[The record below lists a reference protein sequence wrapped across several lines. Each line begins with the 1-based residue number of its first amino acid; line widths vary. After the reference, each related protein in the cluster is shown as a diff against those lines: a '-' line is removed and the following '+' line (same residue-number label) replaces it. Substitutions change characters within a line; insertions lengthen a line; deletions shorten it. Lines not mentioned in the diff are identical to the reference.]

1 MAVLTTST
9 PKQRLSFTSAKKNL
23 ITAKLTDA
31 TRTRDVSSSKR
42 TPTSLQKDVLLGS
55 TRSYEQTPSGV
66 RDGRSRKEVKALQ
79 EENNELKA
87 ELSYIKSL
95 YQQLISEGPQEKFDE
110 RRVTLLKSQCIQ
122 LERQVVLLFSA
133 LNSRKDMMIEMEG
146 QLIRVQ
152 DQLGF
157 LQHAADP
164 SMLDSL
170 TDLQQ
175 TVEGMRCFL
184 HKTAEA
190 TNPDMLELPALMI
203 DKFLKRRQQFD
214 SELTLLDICSGK
226 LDHLNLKHVSKLES
240 KLCKTYK
247 QMLLLKEVLS
257 NSTSQQITRIAQQT
271 EHLGLPIRER
281 LANHVTTTTHM
292 LGEACQDLL
301 SLSVLFPAAPWPP
314 LKKKIRSDFTLE
326 NIMAHM
332 PQGLSRK
339 REQEVVLLFSA
350 LNSRKDMMIEMEGQL
365 IRVQDQLGFL
375 QHAADPSMSDSLT
388 DLQQTVE
395 GMRCFLHKTA
405 EATNPDM
412 LELPALMIDKFL
424 KRRQQFDSE
433 LTLLDICSGKLDHL
447 NLKHVIHSVVDALL
461 KAVSY
466 NRHMLAIEVKV
477 LKEELAFHQQVYDLQ
492 VDYSDSLL
500 DAVRSAYRQF
510 EQSTLEMLCQPLDGI
525 LDSYEHLKSTT
536 SEEALRDFLTAFKD
550 NSDKLSD
557 AIECLKAHGSQEQG
571 SDDALSQ
578 FGNHFLASLCKL
590 TKQCTKRRDEL
601 MAELLEAQEVE
612 QESSS
617 AAVTTLDGTCNEQ
630 SRTSTS
636 LNDQTT

>member
-1 MAVLTTST
+1 MRGNKRQTKTDRIDHMAVLTTST
-9 PKQRLSFTSAKKNL
+9 PKQRLSFTSAKKNP

-66 RDGRSRKEVKALQ
+66 RDGRSRNEVKALQ

-152 DQLGF
+152 NQLGF

-257 NSTSQQITRIAQQT
+257 NSTSQQTTRIAQQT
-271 EHLGLPIRER
+271 EHLALPIRER

-339 REQEVVLLFSA
+339 REQE
-350 LNSRKDMMIEMEGQL
+350 
-365 IRVQDQLGFL
+365 
-375 QHAADPSMSDSLT
+375 
-388 DLQQTVE
+388 
-395 GMRCFLHKTA
+395 
-405 EATNPDM
+405 
-412 LELPALMIDKFL
+412 
-424 KRRQQFDSE
+424 
-433 LTLLDICSGKLDHL
+433 
-447 NLKHVIHSVVDALL
+447 IHSVVDALL

-525 LDSYEHLKSTT
+525 LNSYEHLKSTT

-571 SDDALSQ
+571 SDDALSR